1 MKQVVAIIKPF
12 KLDDVRESL
21 SEIGV
26 QGLTVSEVKGFGRQK
41 GHTELYR
48 GAEYVVDFLPKL
60 KLEIAVDDG
69 IVEQVV
75 EAITKGANTG
85 KIGDGKIFVYPL
97 EQVIRIRTGETGSDA
112 REASGAVIMENE
124 IFQLQYAMDTFYFL
138 ICGAL
143 VMWMAAGFSML
154 EAGLVRAKNTT
165 EILTKNVMLFS
176 IACISY
182 LVVGYDIMYG
192 GGVFLSGI
200 AGGDTLVAD
209 ALTASQE
216 AGFEGGSVYSAASDF
231 FFQVV
236 FVATAMSIVSGAVAE
251 RMKLWAF
258 AAFAVVLTAF
268 IYPMEGAWT
277 WGGADVFGMYN
288 LGDLGFSDFAGSGIV
303 HMAGA
308 AAALAGVILL
318 GARKGKYGPNGEVR
332 PIPGANMPLATLGT
346 FILWMGWFGFNGG
359 SVLKLGDMASANA
372 VAMVFL
378 NTNTAAAGG
387 ALAALLVAKLAF
399 GKADLTMILNGA
411 LAGLV
416 AITAGPDTPT
426 PLMATIIG
434 AIGGVIVVFSIVF
447 FDKIKIDDPV
457 GAISV
462 HGVVGLW
469 GLLAVPLTNDGASFS
484 GQIIGAATIFI
495 WVFVTSFI
503 VWSILK
509 MVMGIRVSDEEEYEG
524 VDIVECG
531 VEAYPE
537 FTSSGK

>member
-1 MKQVVAIIKPF
+1 M
-12 KLDDVRESL
+12 
-21 SEIGV
+21 
-26 QGLTVSEVKGFGRQK
+26 
-41 GHTELYR
+41 EL
-48 GAEYVVDFLPKL
+48 GN
-60 KLEIAVDDG
+60 
-69 IVEQVV
+69 Q
-75 EAITKGANTG
+75 
-85 KIGDGKIFVYPL
+85 
-97 EQVIRIRTGETGSDA
+97 
-112 REASGAVIMENE
+112 

-138 ICGAL
+138 VCGAL

-165 EILTKNVMLFS
+165 EILTKNVMLFA
-176 IACISY
+176 IACTSY

-192 GGVFLSGI
+192 GGLFLAGI
-200 AGGDTLVAD
+200 DGGETLVAD
-209 ALTASQE
+209 ALAASAE
-216 AGFEGGSVYSAASDF
+216 EGFEGGAVYSAASDF

-258 AAFAVVLTAF
+258 AAFAVVMTAF
-268 IYPMEGAWT
+268 IYPLEGSWT

-288 LGDLGFSDFAGSGIV
+288 LGDLGFLDLAGSGIV

-332 PIPGANMPLATLGT
+332 PIPGANLPLATLGT

-378 NTNTAAAGG
+378 NTNAAAAGG
-387 ALAALLVAKLAF
+387 VIAALVVAKLLF

-434 AIGGVIVVFSIVF
+434 AVGGVIVVFSIVF
-447 FDKIKIDDPV
+447 MDKVKIDDPV

-469 GLLAVPLTNDGASFS
+469 GLLAVPLTNSDASFS
-484 GQIIGAATIFI
+484 AQIIGAATIFV
-495 WVFVTSFI
+495 WVFVSSFI
-503 VWSILK
+503 VWAVLK
-509 MVMGIRVSDEEEYEG
+509 MIMGLRVTEEEEYEG
-524 VDIVECG
+524 VDLVECG
-531 VEAYPE
+531 MEAYPE
-537 FTSSGK
+537 FTSSN